1 LVAILSQGIS
11 LLSIENQIV
20 ELDFRAIVAQRGFK
34 IVNRQSKIAIMDRLP
49 IDPYLPQITA
59 LLQKENSLVLM
70 APPGAG
76 KTTRVPCALLN
87 AGFADS
93 GEILVLEPRRIAARL
108 AAARVAQELGE
119 KPGETIGYSIRYEN
133 VSGPRTRIRYLTEAI
148 LSRRM
153 IQDPDLD
160 DVSAVILDEFH
171 ERSIATDLALALLK
185 PLQERKPGIKVVVM
199 SATLKADPVAAFL
212 GANRITVAGT
222 LYDLEIEHETKSSD
236 LPLHRKVY
244 SAVLKLLNSGISGDI
259 LVFLPGSSEIRQSME
274 ALAPLK
280 EKSGILVYPLHGDLS
295 STEQIRAISP
305 ASSTKVILATN
316 VAETS
321 ITIPGIAAV
330 VDSGLARVAGHSAW
344 SGLPTLTTAKIS
356 KSAAVQR
363 AGRAGRT
370 QAGRVLRLYTRP
382 DFETRPEH
390 EIPEI
395 RRADLAE
402 TVLMLH
408 GAGIQDVHFFTW
420 FDPPPKAA
428 IEAAESILLGLGAIN
443 REGNITAAGYQMLRL
458 PVHPRLARLVLEGEK
473 LNVLDE
479 SSLLAALLSERD
491 IRLNFRSNF
500 GFPKSKTESQ
510 ISGQSDLVNLLDCFR
525 MAEQAH
531 FDRKHLQT
539 LDLDSGAVYAV
550 KRAHR
555 HLQRLLRTRKPAT
568 NQPQGSG
575 QTEEALMIAALAAFP
590 DRVAKRRK
598 AGGHEF
604 LLAEGGMAVLSRDS
618 IVHQSEFIIAVDAE
632 EKRGNTSS
640 KSQTAFV
647 RLASAIEIEWLAEL
661 FPEAIVQKSELIWNE
676 KAARVDEVRK
686 TTYRQITLEEMVRP
700 ASRLPEAAQILA
712 SAVLSKDL
720 SPIRDCENLSAVRA
734 RLSLLARHFPEENLP
749 GLEKSSVHQMV
760 KRLCENKISMAEL
773 SSLSLVNEFMDTL
786 SDRQRSL
793 LAREAPERIR
803 LNRGRMVKVHYEL
816 SKPPWI
822 ESRLQDFFGM
832 QSTPVVCG
840 GKAPLTLHLLAPN
853 GRAVQVTQ
861 DLAGFWER
869 HYPGIRKELMRRYPK
884 HSWPE
889 WK

>member
-1 LVAILSQGIS
+1 
-11 LLSIENQIV
+11 
-20 ELDFRAIVAQRGFK
+20 
-34 IVNRQSKIAIMDRLP
+34 MDRLP

-59 LLQKENSLVLM
+59 LLHKENSLVLT
-70 APPGAG
+70 ASPGAG
-76 KTTRVPCALLN
+76 KTTRVPSTLLN
-87 AGFADS
+87 AGFATN

-119 KPGETIGYSIRYEN
+119 KTGETIGYSIRYEN
-133 VSGPRTRIRYLTEAI
+133 VSGPRTKIRYLTEAI

-160 DVSAVILDEFH
+160 GVSVVILDEFH

-185 PLQERKPGIKVVVM
+185 PLQERKPGLKVVVM
-199 SATLKADPVAAFL
+199 SATLNADPVAAFL
-212 GANRITVAGT
+212 GAGRMIVEGA
-222 LYDLEIEHETKSSD
+222 LYDLEIEHEAKLSD
-236 LPLHRKVY
+236 LPLHRKVH
-244 SAVLKLLNSGISGDI
+244 SAVLTLLNSGISGDI
-259 LVFLPGSSEIRQSME
+259 LVFLPGSSEIRRSME

-280 EKSGILVYPLHGDLS
+280 EKFGIHVYPLHGDLTS
-295 STEQIRAISP
+295 AEQIRVIAP
-305 ASSTKVILATN
+305 AASRKVILATN

-356 KSAAVQR
+356 KSSAVQR

-370 QAGRVLRLYTRP
+370 QAGRVLRLYTRL

-402 TVLMLH
+402 TALMLH
-408 GAGIQDVHFFTW
+408 GAGVRNVQSFAW

-428 IEAAESILLGLGAIN
+428 IEAAENILLELGAIN
-443 REGNITAAGYQMLRL
+443 REGNVTATGHRILQL
-458 PVHPRLARLVLEGEK
+458 PLHPRLARFVLEGEK
-473 LNVLDE
+473 LNVPDD
-479 SSLLAALLSERD
+479 SFLLAALLSERD

-500 GFPKSKTESQ
+500 GLPKQKTGTQ
-510 ISGQSDLVNLLDCFR
+510 IAGQSDLIELLEYFR
-525 MAEQAH
+525 KAEQAD
-531 FDRKHLQT
+531 FDPKHLHA
-539 LDLDSGAVYAV
+539 LDLDPGAVYAV
-550 KRAHR
+550 KRAYQ
-555 HLQRLLRTRKPAT
+555 HLRRLSRKSAMNRLPEA
-568 NQPQGSG
+568 G
-575 QTEEALMIAALAAFP
+575 QTEEALMIAALSAFP

-598 AGGHEF
+598 PGGREV
-604 LLAEGGMAVLSRDS
+604 LMAEGGVATLSPDS
-618 IVHQSEFIIAVDAE
+618 VVHQSEFMIAVDAE
-632 EKRGNTSS
+632 EKRESMHS
-640 KSQTAFV
+640 KSQGAFV
-647 RLASAIEIEWLAEL
+647 RLASAIEVEWLAEL
-661 FPEAIVQKSELIWNE
+661 FPEAITEKSELVWNE
-676 KAARVDEVRK
+676 QAARVDEVRK
-686 TTYRQITLEEMVRP
+686 TTYRQITLEEKVRP
-700 ASRLPEAAQILA
+700 APRSPEAAQMLA

-720 SPIRDCENLSAVRA
+720 YPIRDRENLAEFRA
-734 RLSLLARHFPEENLP
+734 RLSLLDLHFPEENLP
-749 GLEKSSVHQMV
+749 AAEEISVHQLV
-760 KRLCENKISMAEL
+760 KHLCEKKISMTEL
-773 SSLSLVNEFMDTL
+773 ATISLISEFMDTL
-786 SDRQRSL
+786 SARRRSL
-793 LAREAPERIR
+793 LAREVPERIK

-832 QSTPVVCG
+832 QSTPTVCSG
-840 GKAPLTLHLLAPN
+840 RVPLTLHLLAPN

-889 WK
+889 